1 MDKQNN
7 QLEAFPN
14 YDEYNQNNRLV
25 NDVNYSYFFHK
36 NKNLKNNIFNSLLN
50 NLEKIN

>member
-1 MDKQNN
+1 MDKQKN

-25 NDVNYSYFFHK
+25 NDVNYSYYFHK
-36 NKNLKNNIFNSLLN
+36 NQNW
-50 NLEKIN
+50 KIIIMKIIPIVIIIV